1 MLYKKVFKTKLIRFE
16 KKMYCILFIYA
27 VRFNILWKINSLL

>member
-16 KKMYCILFIYA
+16 KKCTVFFLFM
-27 VRFNILWKINSLL
+27 LLDLIFYGK